1 MPDSPPS
8 IGVHEQYPMT
18 SSKICWEMNEY
29 LLLPLTS
36 LQLLNMG
43 CFFFLRFSIYLTYAP
58 THTLQLLFFS
68 LDNKS
73 YVTVPWTFSVIHRY
87 WRVEGHKLL
96 LALQLQVLRESQKQ
110 KSTELATSV
119 RWIKM
124 VRWTLGKQFATTDKH
139 HLLSPYERECPIPV
153 GQGNR
158 LQSNVIS

>member
-1 MPDSPPS
+1 MSSTPWPPQKSAGKWMNIYYFLSPHFSCS
-8 IGVHEQYPMT
+8 IWVV
-18 SSKICWEMNEY
+18 
-29 LLLPLTS
+29 
-36 LQLLNMG
+36 
-43 CFFFLRFSIYLTYAP
+43 FFFLRFSIYLTYAP

-68 LDNKS
+68 LNNKS

-158 LQSNVIS
+158 LQSNVKS